1 MLIIEYS
8 PVAALNRT
16 YALSKANGKAEAI
29 IEAEKL
35 KLSGTLLYH
44 SLLGE
49 LYTGVDDTRAL
60 GHFEMAL
67 GLARRGVDKNSLTQK
82 IGRLGRY

>member
-1 MLIIEYS
+1 MEQQELIPHLFPTEYRKI
-8 PVAALNRT
+8 VAGLCKT
-16 YALSKANGKAEAI
+16 FGKAEAI

-49 LYTGVDDTRAL
+49 LYTVWMISGRLDILKRPWGWRAGLQTRA
-60 GHFEMAL
+60 
-67 GLARRGVDKNSLTQK
+67 V
-82 IGRLGRY
+82 